1 MNSSTVDGIPKVNKS
16 ASQFK
21 ETYIDG
27 KLDGTASVKMTI
39 EEDLEKPM
47 YTSVITYN
55 PGVILYQVS
64 DNSTSNLIN
73 TLTISVK
80 AFNFVRK

>member
-1 MNSSTVDGIPKVNKS
+1 MNSSTVDDIPKVNKS

-21 ETYIDG
+21 ETYIDN

-39 EEDLEKPM
+39 EEDSEKPM

-80 AFNFVRK
+80 EFNFVRK